1 MDEGTIRRSQGEL
14 RKHPIVQEALK
25 LLGRELPASV
35 FYHSLGHTEDVL
47 DESLRFGVTD
57 RLSPREL
64 ELLAIAAACHDV
76 GYISAPLLNEPLG
89 AAFARERMARH
100 GGYTEGEIA
109 LVERMI
115 LDTALVTTDKVPHQV
130 ASTELSRYL
139 LDADLSN
146 VGREDFFE
154 KAELLRKE
162 LGVEIDIFR
171 RDSLAF
177 VTAHRWHTA
186 AALALRQEGKE
197 RNVQALRAMVLPS

>member
-154 KAELLRKE
+154 IL
-162 LGVEIDIFR
+162 R